1 MVEELD
7 EVIPIIGAIGIAFSR
22 MTDGVTLDS
31 AVERRL
37 FHRTLS
43 SQTRRQTK
51 TVVSRSRHI
60 HTAQCLFRSRGFQLP

>member
-31 AVERRL
+31 AVERRVS
-37 FHRTLS
+37 HRTLS
-43 SQTRRQTK
+43 SQTRRQNK
-51 TVVSRSRHI
+51 TVVSRSRQI
-60 HTAQCLFRSRGFQLP
+60 HAAQCLFFSRGFHLP